1 MGQIYDAGFEHIFI
15 LFLTSS
21 SSAISMGQLEGLAL
35 KGQVQKLAALRC
47 WVWRTLET
55 GVLVQRPLIRTQ
67 LLRVLKPMKDA
78 RLGETHIYMCFAA

>member
-15 LFLTSS
+15 LFLSSS

-35 KGQVQKLAALRC
+35 KGQGQTLAALRC

-55 GVLVQRPLIRTQ
+55 GVRVQRPPIRAQ
-67 LLRVLKPMKDA
+67 VGRVLRPTKDA